1 MANRIA
7 EILENSTIDEW
18 NFVNGLKNPADIGT
32 RGMTISELNDSDW
45 IKGPQWLTKSP
56 EYWPEQPAV
65 FNTTDDEVPE
75 VVSCSSNV
83 ESLESSFDWTRYS
96 SFSKLVNVIAFCLR
110 TRFKSEKPQLTLA
123 EKQFARKILLRTIQQ
138 ESFGDEFK
146 ALKGG
151 HSISSKSRIKRL
163 LPFLDDE
170 NVMRLTGR
178 LKHSNLSYEQK
189 HPILLDA
196 KHPVTKLLLLHEHQQ
211 SNHEGT
217 EYVRSIIQHQ
227 FWIVGL
233 RNALR
238 SVKYHCITC
247 RKRDAETL
255 KPQMA
260 NLPAKRINAYVA
272 PFTHTGVDY
281 FGPFEVKLLRRTMKR
296 WCCLFTCLSTRAVH
310 IEVVHSLD
318 TESCLAA
325 VTKFIA
331 RRGRP
336 KTLLSDNGSN
346 FVGSARELKQYIDNW
361 NKTQIAERLHQQD
374 IEWSFNPPGAPHFGG
389 VWERLVRSCKRAMFA
404 VLSGRGLTDEI
415 LTTTMCIVEHTL
427 NGRPLTPVSSD
438 PEDLEA
444 ITPNHFLIGRAG
456 ICIPF
461 IPQAEKYTDLR
472 KAFRASQ
479 AYALMIWK
487 RWSNEYLPQ
496 WNQRKKWSNQEKRTI
511 SEGDLV
517 WLVDESA
524 KRCDYKMARV
534 VDVHPGSD
542 GEVRAAT
549 IRTVEGVYK
558 RPVVKLAPVF
568 FDSCFQTK
576 NRAGDVGAT

>member
-1 MANRIA
+1 
-7 EILENSTIDEW
+7 
-18 NFVNGLKNPADIGT
+18 
-32 RGMTISELNDSDW
+32 
-45 IKGPQWLTKSP
+45 
-56 EYWPEQPAV
+56 
-65 FNTTDDEVPE
+65 
-75 VVSCSSNV
+75 
-83 ESLESSFDWTRYS
+83 
-96 SFSKLVNVIAFCLR
+96 
-110 TRFKSEKPQLTLA
+110 
-123 EKQFARKILLRTIQQ
+123 
-138 ESFGDEFK
+138 
-146 ALKGG
+146 
-151 HSISSKSRIKRL
+151 
-163 LPFLDDE
+163 
-170 NVMRLTGR
+170 
-178 LKHSNLSYEQK
+178 
-189 HPILLDA
+189 
-196 KHPVTKLLLLHEHQQ
+196 
-211 SNHEGT
+211 
-217 EYVRSIIQHQ
+217 
-227 FWIVGL
+227 
-233 RNALR
+233 
-238 SVKYHCITC
+238 
-247 RKRDAETL
+247 
-255 KPQMA
+255 MA
-260 NLPAKRINAYVA
+260 NLPAKRLNAYVA

-325 VTKFIA
+325 ITKFIA

-336 KTLLSDNGSN
+336 KTVLSDNGSN
-346 FVGSARELKQYIDNW
+346 FVGSARELKQYIDSW

-496 WNQRKKWSNQEKRTI
+496 WNQRQKWSNQEKRTI

-568 FDSCFQTK
+568 FDSCFQTE